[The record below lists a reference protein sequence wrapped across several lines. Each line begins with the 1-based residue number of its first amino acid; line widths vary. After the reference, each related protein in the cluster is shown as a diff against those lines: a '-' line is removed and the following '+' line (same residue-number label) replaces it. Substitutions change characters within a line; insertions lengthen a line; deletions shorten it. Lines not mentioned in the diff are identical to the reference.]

1 MFLENKTDHKLS
13 TIWGIESVGNNSKE
27 LEIYQNFE
35 NDLEFTGE
43 RYSVTLPFKL
53 MNELAPDNFILSKK
67 RLSSL
72 KQKLDC
78 NQKLKEQYNNILLGY
93 EKEGIIALSHSSSS
107 YKRKSRYI

>member
-1 MFLENKTDHKLS
+1 MVEVMFLENKTDHKLS
-13 TIWGIESVGNNSKE
+13 TIWGIEYVGNNSKE
-27 LEIYQNFE
+27 REIYQNFE

-53 MNELAPDNFILSKK
+53 TNELAPDNFILSKK

-78 NQKLKEQYNNILLGY
+78 NSTRQFYSL
-93 EKEGIIALSHSSSS
+93 EKTFIKFKTEIRL
-107 YKRKSRYI
+107 